1 VPASSSGDAE
11 QLINAG
17 MPEHYLTEVSTAMG
31 TVAEELVVES
41 KGEGRAFAD
50 KLAAAVA
57 QGRPAVMAM
66 N

>member
-1 VPASSSGDAE
+1 
-11 QLINAG
+11 